1 MLELLDDEDVQ
12 LTEKEILE
20 QVLGTR
26 SSYAR
31 GMGKFVIPTTF
42 SSRLH
47 YSKEINN
54 ELETCRQ
61 ELSATKQKLVEAKE
75 EMTQAKE
82 EMTQV
87 KEQMEITN
95 EHVIQLVA
103 NQRET
108 QCQLAE
114 TQRLIACLMADHL

>member
-26 SSYAR
+26 SGYVR
-31 GMGKFVIPTTF
+31 GMGKFVISITF
-42 SSRLH
+42 SSCSH
-47 YSKEINN
+47 YPKEINN
-54 ELETCRQ
+54 ELKTCRQ

-82 EMTQV
+82 EMTQAM
-87 KEQMEITN
+87 EQIEITK
-95 EHVIQLVA
+95 EHVIQLEA
-103 NQRET
+103 NQRKT
-108 QCQLAE
+108 QHQLAE
-114 TQRLIACLMADHL
+114 T

>member
-1 MLELLDDEDVQ
+1 M
-12 LTEKEILE
+12 
-20 QVLGTR
+20 LGTR
-26 SSYAR
+26 SGYVR
-31 GMGKFVIPTTF
+31 GMGKFVISITF
-42 SSRLH
+42 SSCSH
-47 YSKEINN
+47 YPKEINN
-54 ELETCRQ
+54 ELKTCRQ